1 MTRTDIRSINPNAL
15 PKLNAEIH
23 EVEVQGGKTVRLSD
37 HVTLG
42 ADETVVGE
50 GDFEVQGRETFRNIQ
65 AGLKAMRLYFLHV
78 VKPNLYVLNI
88 SHPSILCRAR
98 DEFVNLEYLPP
109 SRLVRVAALFRTES
123 VFEADAIAV
132 APK

>member
-1 MTRTDIRSINPNAL
+1 MMTRTDIRSINPNVL
-15 PKLNAEIH
+15 SKLNADTH
-23 EVEVQGGKTVRLSD
+23 VVEVQGGKTVYISNQ
-37 HVTLG
+37 VMLG
-42 ADETVVGE
+42 AD
-50 GDFEVQGRETFRNIQ
+50 DFEVQVRETFGNIQ

-88 SHPSILCRAR
+88 SHPSILRRAW

-123 VFEADAIAV
+123 VFEAAPIAV
-132 APK
+132 APE

>member
-1 MTRTDIRSINPNAL
+1 MTKTDIRSINPNAL

-23 EVEVQGGKTVRLSD
+23 VVKVQGGKTMYISD
-37 HVTLG
+37 QVTLG
-42 ADETVVGE
+42 AD
-50 GDFEVQGRETFRNIQ
+50 DFEVQGRETFRNIQ

-132 APK
+132 APE